1 MYIYKYIYIYVYMS
15 GREVDIANLY
25 VFQKFVYIGVYV
37 GRFFA
42 KDLVMISRIVNFQNE
57 HVFM

>member
-1 MYIYKYIYIYVYMS
+1 MS
-15 GREVDIANLY
+15 WREVDIANLY